1 MGTVDLLRQVPL
13 FEGMTDQAIS
23 AVADLVDEVE
33 FGDGQLITR
42 EGEAGDAFYVVVDG
56 RLQISRGG
64 AVIATQG
71 PGDFLGEISLIDGR
85 PRTATATAV
94 GAVSALA
101 IERPA
106 FMSLIDRYPAVRLSV
121 LMALTDRI
129 RRDARE
135 SPI

>member
-1 MGTVDLLRQVPL
+1 MDTVDLLRQVPL
-13 FEGMTDQAIS
+13 FDGMTDQAIS
-23 AVADLVDEVE
+23 AVADLVDQVE
-33 FGDGQLITR
+33 FGDGQLIMR
-42 EGEAGDAFYVVVDG
+42 EGEPGDAFYVVVDG
-56 RLQISRGG
+56 HLQVSRAGTI
-64 AVIATQG
+64 IATQG

-101 IERPA
+101 IDRPA
-106 FMSLIDRYPAVRLSV
+106 FMSLIDRYPAVRLSI

-135 SPI
+135 SIV